1 MFTALGLPGT
11 FRLQLFTA
19 EGTRPVAV
27 ATQVSGAEGVSLM
40 NGVEKF
46 AGAVWERHGPIQD
59 QPPIWVEGRLRPQGS
74 FEETRSSG
82 WSSPALTDSGRGT

>member
-19 EGTRPVAV
+19 EGTRPVTV

-46 AGAVWERHGPIQD
+46 AGAVWERYGPIQD